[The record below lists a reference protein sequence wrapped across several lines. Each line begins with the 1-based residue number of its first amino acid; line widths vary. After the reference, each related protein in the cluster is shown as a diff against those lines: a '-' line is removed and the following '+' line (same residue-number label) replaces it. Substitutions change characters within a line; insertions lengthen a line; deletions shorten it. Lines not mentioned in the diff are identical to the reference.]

1 MDEFTDF
8 GEAVLRNLEALVP
21 PGTTAADLALE
32 LGLCAWMHHCDTDL
46 DEALDRLWEVREAVL
61 RTGELDPTTEP
72 IPFGGRDPQAALV
85 NLAIYLGDLLV
96 RAAAASGSDAA
107 TVVARAG
114 EALSSP
120 AHRRPRRRL
129 GELRSS

>member
-8 GEAVLRNLEALVP
+8 GEAVLRNLDTLVP
-21 PGTTAADLALE
+21 PGTTGADLALE
-32 LGLCAWMHHCDTDL
+32 LGLCAWMHQCDTDI
-46 DEALDRLWEVREAVL
+46 DDALDRLWEVREAVL
-61 RTGELDPTTEP
+61 RTGGLDPITEP

-85 NLAIYLGDLLV
+85 NLAIYLGGLLA
-96 RAAAASGSDAA
+96 RSTAASGSDTA

-120 AHRRPRRRL
+120 AQRRPRRRL
-129 GELRSS
+129 GELRRS